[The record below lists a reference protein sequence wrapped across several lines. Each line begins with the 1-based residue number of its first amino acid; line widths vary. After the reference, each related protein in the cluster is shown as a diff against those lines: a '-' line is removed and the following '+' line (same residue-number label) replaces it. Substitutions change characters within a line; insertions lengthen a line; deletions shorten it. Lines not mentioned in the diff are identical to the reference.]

1 MPYIYGKIINV
12 GRRNEKYRTD
22 IRRLSIIKVSIADG
36 VINDFTKNKGFFTEG
51 LNLDCWDCLVESD
64 KGLKKIKDIYNLPR
78 KKTNEEEITMPYR
91 NGILH
96 GRELNYGNK
105 FVAGKCIVMLLA
117 ISEWI
122 KNKNTENKRREKYT
136 SEVNPP
142 KLTESLKKLQE
153 TENTRKIIND
163 WKSKDIVV
171 GKDIPITGKKE
182 DYTQYDFIYKLVET
196 IEIWKSKN
204 YGELAKRFEIMFNY
218 ENRTGYKPKRCE
230 SFLKRISY

>member
-1 MPYIYGKIINV
+1 
-12 GRRNEKYRTD
+12 
-22 IRRLSIIKVSIADG
+22 
-36 VINDFTKNKGFFTEG
+36 
-51 LNLDCWDCLVESD
+51 
-64 KGLKKIKDIYNLPR
+64 
-78 KKTNEEEITMPYR
+78 MPYR

-105 FVAGKCIVMLLA
+105 FVAGKCIVVLLA

-136 SEVNPP
+136 SEVNLP
-142 KLTESLKKLQE
+142 KLTESFKKLQE

-171 GKDIPITGKKE
+171 GKDIPIIDKKE
-182 DYTQYDFIYKLVET
+182 AYTQYDFIYKLVET

-218 ENRTGYKPKRCE
+218 ENRTGYKPKRCRE
-230 SFLKRISY
+230 LFEKNILLEFELTNIIDQAICMKIIELEVKIQKGDRIVKNTMKFGMVYEGAKNVLAIPNKNNGEWKIYPRDISVLYK